1 MNITGITYNPYQP
14 GITYNPLSNQN
25 SSDANGHT
33 PSGSALNPVV
43 QSQDAVFVQPSSES
57 ANPSSENNQNTANS
71 NQQTDQSSSGSQPFS
86 ESQLT
91 DAELRLI
98 EELKK
103 IDTEVRR
110 HEMAHIAAGGRYITS
125 GANLTYKRGPDGRN
139 YAVSGEVGI
148 DTSPVPGDP
157 QATIQKMRQIR
168 SAALAPANPSAQDLK
183 VASRA
188 ASEASQAL
196 SELMVLQAK
205 EQAETN
211 ETKVF
216 GNVKDAADSY
226 EKVNTLP
233 EEETSSFQIA
243 V

>member
-1 MNITGITYNPYQP
+1 MNISSITYSNYQSGLIYHP
-14 GITYNPLSNQN
+14 VSNEKP
-25 SSDANGHT
+25 SDIHSNRDNVS
-33 PSGSALNPVV
+33 PLNPVV
-43 QSQDAVFVQPSSES
+43 HNTSDNQISQIE
-57 ANPSSENNQNTANS
+57 ETAN
-71 NQQTDQSSSGSQPFS
+71 TDQEGNQSTSNNTENKTNTEASSFK

-98 EELKK
+98 AELTK
-103 IDTEVRR
+103 IDTQVRR

-139 YAVSGEVGI
+139 YAVGGEVSI

-157 QATIQKMRQIR
+157 QATIQKMRQIKN
-168 SAALAPANPSAQDLK
+168 AALAPANPSAQDLK
-183 VASRA
+183 VASK
-188 ASEASQAL
+188 ASSASSQAL
-196 SELMVLQAK
+196 SELMILQAK
-205 EQAETN
+205 ERASTN
-211 ETKVF
+211 ENKVF
-216 GNVKDAADSY
+216 GNVKDAIDSY